1 MARRLYLRAVRG
13 DAESSLFSTPP
24 TQNPVGLTPRVGS
37 TPISSTIFNQLQPP
51 VLLNSLPEAGGLNPS
66 VETNSLGTLAVLIQ
80 PSFYLLAGDGVWGR
94 GRRLSLLRFIGNAPR
109 PLPTILI
116 PHP

>member
-1 MARRLYLRAVRG
+1 MLFIRLAWFCHWTTVLPRFRPL
-13 DAESSLFSTPP
+13 LFPSCS
-24 TQNPVGLTPRVGS
+24 QVFGV
-37 TPISSTIFNQLQPP
+37 
-51 VLLNSLPEAGGLNPS
+51 NPS
-66 VETNSLGTLAVLIQ
+66 VETNSLGTLAVFIQ

-109 PLPTILI
+109 PLPAILI